1 MYGNRTRIFC
11 TIFALPFLALE
22 LTGHRR
28 PPTKISTI
36 LNSHAPVKLRSEV
49 VNAHGEDGAADK
61 RLGGPEEVRMDE
73 LVVDAWL
80 RVQVLEHVRDD
91 VVQRVRQTL
100 LLLLLL
106 LLLHLL
112 LLA

>member
-1 MYGNRTRIFC
+1 
-11 TIFALPFLALE
+11 
-22 LTGHRR
+22 
-28 PPTKISTI
+28 
-36 LNSHAPVKLRSEV
+36 
-49 VNAHGEDGAADK
+49 
-61 RLGGPEEVRMDE
+61 MDE
-73 LVVDAWL
+73 LVVDAGL

-112 LLA
+112 LLAYDHSN